1 MGGVSSD
8 SDSDLVI
15 RNIEVEAA
23 GAAAAERGCSV
34 QDGGKLP
41 EVFDNEHSVPLY
53 TDMLPCV

>member
-1 MGGVSSD
+1 MSSD

>member
-1 MGGVSSD
+1 MGEVSTD

-23 GAAAAERGCSV
+23 AAAAERGCSV

>member
-1 MGGVSSD
+1 MSTD

-23 GAAAAERGCSV
+23 AAAAERGCSV